1 MRVPLQSAP
10 TTYVSVVATSP
21 HELVHGGDDVGELGL
36 RYASVAVHVVELEGE
51 LELVVSVA
59 SEELRQAY

>member
-1 MRVPLQSAP
+1 M
-10 TTYVSVVATSP
+10 SVVATSP